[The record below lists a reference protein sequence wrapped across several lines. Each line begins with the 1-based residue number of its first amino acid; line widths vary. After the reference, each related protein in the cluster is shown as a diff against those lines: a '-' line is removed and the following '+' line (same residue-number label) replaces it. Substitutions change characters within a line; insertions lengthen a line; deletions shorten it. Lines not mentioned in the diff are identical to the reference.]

1 MEGKRATLV
10 SIWGSTCLRV
20 SDSLLLGSRSY
31 ASHCFEYPTLFRLL
45 FVDRNTSAANCRS
58 TTNYRKLGSS
68 FLTFSFHYFANG
80 SGSGWSHFLQF
91 ICHGQ
96 LANISKATLAKAWF
110 TRKEEFPRWSAA
122 RPLPFPPTRIFSHTC
137 KIPSSF
143 QSQTQSKTPPPLKAK
158 LLIPP
163 LTFCMEFLPMLHFA
177 LFPRKEAANAEKV
190 QSWWVFNVCS
200 RRQKGKNEILTCSE
214 T

>member
-1 MEGKRATLV
+1 M
-10 SIWGSTCLRV
+10 RV
-20 SDSLLLGSRSY
+20 SDSLLLGVLGSRSY

-96 LANISKATLAKAWF
+96 LANISKATLAQNQSLIH
-110 TRKEEFPRWSAA
+110 TQGRIPSLVS
-122 RPLPFPPTRIFSHTC
+122 RPASSLSSNQNIFSHLQNSFLLP
-137 KIPSSF
+137 KPNSKQNSSPS
-143 QSQTQSKTPPPLKAK
+143 QSKTSYSPSHILHGIPTTPL
-158 LLIPP
+158 
-163 LTFCMEFLPMLHFA
+163 LPMLHFA

-190 QSWWVFNVCS
+190 QS
-200 RRQKGKNEILTCSE
+200 
-214 T
+214 